1 MTIPDAEE
9 TEEKQQKHRK
19 MFVSVHSCSRGGS
32 TGVLFKKTIKSC
44 ISNYAGLPKELLL
57 ISYVAFTQDYNLHT

>member
-1 MTIPDAEE
+1 MLRRLRRSNKNTGKCLFQSILAAEVD
-9 TEEKQQKHRK
+9 QQV
-19 MFVSVHSCSRGGS
+19 FY
-32 TGVLFKKTIKSC
+32 LKKPIKSC